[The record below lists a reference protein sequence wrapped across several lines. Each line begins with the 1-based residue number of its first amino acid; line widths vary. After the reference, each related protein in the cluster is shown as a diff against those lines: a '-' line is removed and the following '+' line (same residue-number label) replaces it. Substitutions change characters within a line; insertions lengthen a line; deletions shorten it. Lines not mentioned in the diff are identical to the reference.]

1 MANSNGA
8 GALMLDSDDEAALLR
23 PLAFA
28 EGAGLPLALWVVLAR
43 ALSGHPWTVQDV
55 RAFRDRVSERLV
67 ETQTPA
73 GAAYRLRTRGD
84 RSGERQTQQAITSAL
99 LAEVPQD
106 GDNGHRDWSAAAPYI
121 VDHLAAHAAAAGVL
135 DDVLDDAEYL
145 VHAAPRG
152 LLRALNTPGSAKG
165 RVRRSIYRASLHA
178 HATASPPERRDILA
192 VDAARHG
199 ETGLARELSRGRPWQ
214 PRWATGT
221 TVHPALRFTRT
232 GRGVDAAACTVIDGR
247 PHAVTGCYD
256 SNVRVWDLVD
266 GTERLVITE
275 DDGVYALDCA
285 EIDGRPH
292 VVTGTCSGGLRVW
305 DLDTG
310 AERFA
315 LGGHKGWIRAVGC
328 TVIDGRPHA
337 VTAGEDCLVRLW
349 DLVDGS
355 ERARM
360 PGHTD
365 EIRAVA
371 FAEVAGRPVAVTGG
385 YDNTVRLWDLED
397 GVERAVLTGHTSAV
411 YSVGCTVIDGI
422 PHAITGSSGE
432 CTARVWCLTDGSE
445 RTVLG
450 GHTSWISAVSCVD
463 LDGRPHVLTA
473 GGDRTI
479 RVWDL
484 TEDTE
489 RAVLTG
495 HQGYVD
501 VLARTE
507 FDGRPY
513 AVSGG
518 HSASPRVWDLGDAV
532 LPTARKGHTGTVEA
546 VGAVK
551 IDGRPHVVTGG
562 DTTIRV
568 WDLADGTERRTLS
581 HGHEHE
587 HEVGA
592 LACTTVD
599 GRPYAAVG
607 GCCGVARVWDLAEGT
622 GLHTLPGHDYKV
634 DTVAWADV
642 NGRPHAVTSDQDRTV
657 RLWDLD
663 EDVDHPLLTDRTR
676 SAVRAMEP
684 VSIDGRPHLLTGSDD
699 GALRLWRLT
708 GKGRRVT
715 ATVHTGHQWIRA
727 LAGTVLDGR
736 PHALTAGGNDTAVQ
750 VWDLTDGTL
759 RATLPGHRSGVLA
772 VACSTRDDRR
782 DAITLDSSGTVHVWD
797 LASARLREKVA
808 LPARAQCVTAAGPD
822 LVIGMGDDVVV
833 LARNDR

>member
-1 MANSNGA
+1 MANSSEA
-8 GALMLDSDDEAALLR
+8 GGLTLDSDDEAALLR

-43 ALSGHPWTVQDV
+43 ALSGRPWTAQDV
-55 RAFRDRVSERLV
+55 SVFRDRVGELLV
-67 ETQTPA
+67 ETRTAA
-73 GAAYRLRTRGD
+73 GVVYRLRAQGD
-84 RSGERQTQQAITSAL
+84 RSGERQTQRAVTSAL
-99 LAEVPQD
+99 LAEVPRD
-106 GDNGHRDWSAAAPYI
+106 GESGHRDWSAAAPYI
-121 VDHLAAHAAAAGVL
+121 VDHLATHAVAAGVL
-135 DDVLDDAEYL
+135 DEVMEDAEYL

-152 LLRALNTPGSAKG
+152 LLRALNIPGSSQG
-165 RVRRSIYRASLHA
+165 LVRRSIYRASVHV
-178 HATASPPERRDILA
+178 HATASLPERRDILA

-221 TVHPALRFTRT
+221 MVHPALRFTRT
-232 GRGVDAAACTVIDGR
+232 GLGVDAAACTVIDGR

-285 EIDGRPH
+285 MIDGRPH
-292 VVTGTCSGGLRVW
+292 VVTGTCSGSLRVW

-337 VTAGEDCLVRLW
+337 VTGGEDCLVRVW

-360 PGHTD
+360 PGHTE

-371 FAEVAGRPVAVTGG
+371 FAEVAGRSVAVTGG

-411 YSVGCTVIDGI
+411 YSVACTVIDGI
-422 PHAITGSSGE
+422 PHAVTGSGGE
-432 CTARVWCLTDGSE
+432 NAARVWCLTDGSQ
-445 RTVLG
+445 RAVLG
-450 GHTSWISAVSCVD
+450 GHTSWVSSVRCVE
-463 LDGRPHVLTA
+463 LGGRPHVLTA
-473 GGDRTI
+473 GGDRTV

-495 HQGYVD
+495 HEGYVD
-501 VLARTE
+501 VLACTE
-507 FDGRPY
+507 IDGRPY

-518 HSASPRVWDLGDAV
+518 HSASPRVWDLGDAL
-532 LPTARKGHTGTVEA
+532 LPAARKGHTGTVQA
-546 VGAVK
+546 VAAVE
-551 IDGRPHVVTGG
+551 IDGRQHVVTGG

-568 WDLADGTERRTLS
+568 WDLADGAERRTLP
-581 HGHEHE
+581 HGHCVE
-587 HEVGA
+587 A

-599 GRPYAAVG
+599 GSPHAAVG
-607 GCCGVARVWDLAEGT
+607 GCCGAARVWDLAAGT
-622 GLHTLPGHDYKV
+622 GLRGLPGSDYQV
-634 DTVAWADV
+634 QAVAWADV

-657 RLWDLD
+657 RVWDLD
-663 EDVDHPLLTDRTR
+663 EDVEHPLLTDRTR
-676 SAVRAMEP
+676 SGVRAMQS
-684 VSIDGRPHLLTGSDD
+684 VTVDGRPHLLTGSEDA
-699 GALRLWRLT
+699 ALRLWRLT
-708 GKGRRVT
+708 GRSRRVT
-715 ATVHTGHQWIRA
+715 ATVHTGHHWIRA

-736 PHALTAGGNDTAVQ
+736 PHALTVGGNDTAVQ

-759 RATLPGHRSGVLA
+759 RSTLQGHPSGVLA
-772 VACSTRDDRR
+772 VACATRDDRT
-782 DAITLDSSGTVHVWD
+782 DAITVDGSGTVHVWD
-797 LASARLREKVA
+797 LASARLRETVA
-808 LPARAQCVTAAGPD
+808 LPTRAQCVTAAGPD

-833 LARNDR
+833 LDRNR

>member
-1 MANSNGA
+1 MASCDGA
-8 GALMLDSDDEAALLR
+8 DGLMPDSDDEAALLR

-28 EGAGLPLALWVVLAR
+28 EGEGLPLALWVVLAR
-43 ALSGHPWTVQDV
+43 ALSGRPWTTQDV
-55 RAFRDRVSERLV
+55 SVFRDQAGELLV
-67 ETQTPA
+67 ETRTPA
-73 GAAYRLRTRGD
+73 GAVYRLRARGD
-84 RSGERQTQQAITSAL
+84 RSGERRTQQAVTNAL
-99 LAEVPQD
+99 LDEVPLD
-106 GDNGHRDWSAAAPYI
+106 GDGGHRDWSAAAPYI

-135 DDVLDDAEYL
+135 DEVLEDAEYL

-152 LLRALNTPGSAKG
+152 LLRALNTPGSAQG
-165 RVRRSIYRASLHA
+165 RVRRSIYRASVHV
-178 HATASPPERRDILA
+178 HATASLPERRDILA
-192 VDAARHG
+192 IDAARHG
-199 ETGLARELSRGRPWQ
+199 ETGLARELSRGRPWR

-232 GRGVDAAACTVIDGR
+232 GLGVDAAACTVIDGR

-256 SNVRVWDLVD
+256 STVRVWDLVD

-292 VVTGTCSGGLRVW
+292 VVTGTSSGGVRVW
-305 DLDTG
+305 DLETG

-315 LGGHKGWIRAVGC
+315 LKGHKGWIRAVGC

-360 PGHTD
+360 PGHT
-365 EIRAVA
+365 EEVRAVA

-385 YDNTVRLWDLED
+385 QDSTVRLWDLED

-411 YSVGCTVIDGI
+411 YSVACTVIDGI
-422 PHAITGSSGE
+422 PHAVTGSGGE
-432 CTARVWCLTDGSE
+432 RAARVWCLTDGSE
-445 RTVLG
+445 RAALG
-450 GHTSWISAVSCVD
+450 GHTSWISAMSCVD
-463 LDGRPHVLTA
+463 LGGRPHVLTA
-473 GGDRTI
+473 GGDCTV

-501 VLARTE
+501 VLACTE
-507 FDGRPY
+507 FEGRPY

-532 LPTARKGHTGTVEA
+532 LPAAREGHTGTVRA
-546 VGAVK
+546 VDAVE

-568 WDLADGTERRTLS
+568 RDLADGAERRTLS
-581 HGHEHE
+581 HGHRVE
-587 HEVGA
+587 A

-599 GRPYAAVG
+599 GSPHAAAG
-607 GCCGVARVWDLAEGT
+607 GCCGVTRVWDLAAGT
-622 GLHTLPGHDYKV
+622 GLRDLPGPDHRV
-634 DTVAWADV
+634 ETVAWADV
-642 NGRPHAVTSDQDRTV
+642 KGRPHVVTSDQDRTV
-657 RLWDLD
+657 RVWDPD
-663 EDVDHPLLTDRTR
+663 EDVEHPLLTDRTR
-676 SAVRAMEP
+676 SAVRAMES
-684 VSIDGRPHLLTGSDD
+684 VVVDGRPHLLTGSDD
-699 GALRLWRLT
+699 AALRLWRLT

-715 ATVHTGHQWIRA
+715 ATVHTGHHWIRA

-736 PHALTAGGNDTAVQ
+736 PHALTVGANDTAVQ

-759 RATLPGHRSGVLA
+759 RSTLPGHRAGVLA
-772 VACSTRDDRR
+772 VACATRDDRT
-782 DAITLDSSGTVHVWD
+782 DAITLDGSGTVHVWD
-797 LASARLREKVA
+797 LAPARLLEKVA
-808 LPARAQCVTAAGPD
+808 LPTRAQCVTAAGPA

-833 LARNDR
+833 LDRNH